1 MQTREQGTVMRSTD
15 SEWGSSRDRG
25 TIITG
30 AALIGVAGVAWV
42 GVVLQG
48 MSMKE
53 GAGAYDLI
61 SLSGG
66 FAFLAAWVVM
76 MAAMMLPSATP
87 MIALFDKVGRGSI
100 QGRDRAAGTALFALV
115 YLGIWVGFGLLV
127 YLMSAA
133 LGALADASPV
143 VSAWLP
149 YGLAAVLV
157 AAGAYQFTA
166 LKQSCLGHCRTP
178 LSFLMGRWQSGYAG
192 ALKLAGAHAAYCIG
206 CCSALMV
213 VLVAAGAMSLPWVL
227 LIALIVFIEKLL
239 PRGDF
244 VARMVGV
251 GFVVLGLA
259 VAIDPEL
266 AATLRGTAMS
276 SPM

>member
-1 MQTREQGTVMRSTD
+1 MRSTD
-15 SEWGSSRDRG
+15 FGWGLSRDRG

-30 AALIGVAGVAWV
+30 AALIGVAGVAWF

-48 MSMKE
+48 MSMQE
-53 GAGAYDLI
+53 GTGAYDLI

-87 MIALFDKVGRGSI
+87 MIALFDKVGRGSV
-100 QGRDRAAGTALFALV
+100 QGGRHTIPTALFASV
-115 YLGIWVGFGLLV
+115 YLAIWAGFGLLV
-127 YLMSAA
+127 YIGGAA

-143 VSAWLP
+143 ASAWFP

-157 AAGAYQFTA
+157 TAGAYQFTA
-166 LKQSCLGHCRTP
+166 LKQSCLRHCRTP

-192 ALKLAGAHAAYCIG
+192 TLKLAGAHAAYCIG

-213 VLVAAGAMSLPWVL
+213 ILVAAGAMSLPWVL
-227 LIALIVFIEKLL
+227 LIAVVVFVEKLL
-239 PRGDF
+239 PRGDL
-244 VARMVGV
+244 VARIVGV
-251 GFVVLGLA
+251 GFVVLGLV
-259 VAIDPEL
+259 VAIDPDL
-266 AATLRGTAMS
+266 AALLRGTAM
-276 SPM
+276 

>member
-100 QGRDRAAGTALFALV
+100 QGRDRAVGTALFALV
-115 YLGIWVGFGLLV
+115 YLGI
-127 YLMSAA
+127 
-133 LGALADASPV
+133 
-143 VSAWLP
+143 
-149 YGLAAVLV
+149 
-157 AAGAYQFTA
+157 
-166 LKQSCLGHCRTP
+166 
-178 LSFLMGRWQSGYAG
+178 
-192 ALKLAGAHAAYCIG
+192 
-206 CCSALMV
+206 
-213 VLVAAGAMSLPWVL
+213 
-227 LIALIVFIEKLL
+227 
-239 PRGDF
+239 
-244 VARMVGV
+244 
-251 GFVVLGLA
+251 
-259 VAIDPEL
+259 
-266 AATLRGTAMS
+266 
-276 SPM
+276 